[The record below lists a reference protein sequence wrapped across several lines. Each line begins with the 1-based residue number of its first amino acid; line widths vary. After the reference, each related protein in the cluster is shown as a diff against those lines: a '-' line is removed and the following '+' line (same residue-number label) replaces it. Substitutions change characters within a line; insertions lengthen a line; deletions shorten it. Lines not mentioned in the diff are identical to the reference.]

1 MHIAVSRSANVCAS
15 NMTDY
20 FVAVIAPDNYPH
32 WPVFTDT
39 AWALAA
45 SLRDL
50 GHSATA
56 SWISTNKAHP
66 SGKWI
71 VFGAN
76 ILGSNLAGTI
86 KIPADAILFNLEQID
101 GPWMKGPYLHLLRQ
115 HEVWD
120 YSERGVEGLR
130 SAGINAKLCRIG
142 YHPCLTRIEP
152 TADESIDVLFYG
164 SNTERRVNI
173 IRALCD
179 EGINVQTLFGC
190 YGAPRD
196 QWISKAKLILNLHSW
211 NNSPLEIVRL
221 QLLFSNRK
229 CVVTETCAPDD
240 PEWNA
245 YRGCMAEID
254 TTRPDEAAFTIK
266 MLLADQETRFRIGQ
280 LGYEAF
286 SHRLQKDYLPL

>member
-1 MHIAVSRSANVCAS
+1 
-15 NMTDY
+15 MTDY

-32 WPVFTDT
+32 WPVFWDCAT
-39 AWALAA
+39 ALAA
-45 SLRDL
+45 SLDAGYVRTVS
-50 GHSATA
+50 HSITGQSQRA
-56 SWISTNKAHP
+56 
-66 SGKWI
+66 I

-76 ILGSNLAGTI
+76 ILGSNLGGTI
-86 KIPADAILFNLEQID
+86 KVPDDAILFNLEQID

-179 EGINVQTLFGC
+179 QSVNVQTLFGC
-190 YGAPRD
+190 YGKPRD
-196 QWISKAKLILNLHSW
+196 DWISKAKLILNLHSW

-229 CVVTETCAPDD
+229 CVVTETCSPDD

-254 TTRPDEAAFTIK
+254 TTRPEEAAFTIK

-280 LGYEAF
+280 LGFEAF
-286 SHRLQKDYLPL
+286 SHRLQKDYLPI